1 MATNALET
9 TPAKSWR
16 ALSILFVLGIFNYLD
31 RTLLGILQIPIQKEL
46 GLSDTQLG
54 LLLGV
59 SFAVVYTTF
68 GLPIGR
74 LADRTSRRKVL
85 AFCLFIWTGLTALTG
100 LATNFLTLLLCRMG
114 VAFGEASCAPIT
126 HSLISD
132 YFPKKRRGTAV
143 ALWAVSLP
151 IGVILGFLLGGW
163 LSSALGWRRA
173 FIDVGL
179 IGMIMVPIVFFLL
192 HDPKR
197 GAFEAEGAVD
207 EEVPPLKSILRL
219 IWQTK
224 SYRYILIAASLHLFS
239 LHAVQIWVPQFY
251 ARVFQLPVQQVGM
264 TMALIAGGGGLIG
277 MFLGGYLVDR
287 MSLRD
292 QRWYVWLPALSAALL
307 LPISLIQYWTN
318 SLPVS
323 IGAGLIVGALFQL
336 FFAPMIAVTQSL
348 MPPRVRTFTGAF
360 YVFFVNIFSMSLGPL
375 FTGVLSDVFG
385 ADPSIGSES
394 LRLSLTLVQVGCLF
408 AIGVFVIAGKTL
420 RQDLARIDRGEKLFN

>member
-1 MATNALET
+1 MATLAVEQ
-9 TPAKSWR
+9 TPKKSWR
-16 ALSILFVLGIFNYLD
+16 ALAILFVVGIFNYLD

-59 SFAVVYTTF
+59 SFAVIYTTF

-85 AFCLFIWTGLTALTG
+85 SFCLFIWTGLTALTG

-132 YFPKKRRGTAV
+132 YFPKKRRATAV

-179 IGMIMVPIVFFLL
+179 VGMVLVPIVFFLL

-197 GAFEAEGAVD
+197 GAFEAKGSDD
-207 EEVPPLKSILRL
+207 ENMPPLKAILRL
-219 IWQTK
+219 LWETK

-251 ARVFQLPVQQVGM
+251 ARVFKMPLEEVGM

-277 MFLGGYLVDR
+277 MFVGGYLVDR
-287 MSLRD
+287 LSLKD
-292 QRWYVWLPALSAALL
+292 QRWYVWLPALSGALL
-307 LPISLIQYWTN
+307 LPISLVQYWTT
-318 SLPVS
+318 SLPIS
-323 IGAGLIVGALFQL
+323 IATGLVAGALFQL

-348 MPPRVRTFTGAF
+348 MPSRIRTFTGAF

-375 FTGVLSDVFG
+375 FTGILSDAFG
-385 ADPSIGSES
+385 ADPAVSSDS
-394 LRLSLTLVQVGCLF
+394 LRLSLTLVQIGCLM

-420 RQDLARIDRGEKLFN
+420 RQDLARIDRGERVFS